1 MKKIALILLL
11 AASVLTSWAY
21 DFSAVAPS
29 GQTLYYNISGS
40 TASVTYPGSSSWL
53 GYTTPAGD
61 LTIPSSVTYNGIAY
75 SVTSIGDYAFRGCD
89 GLISV
94 TIPNS
99 VTSIGNYAFYEC
111 RSLTSASIPNSVTSI
126 GYYAFCMVRNI
137 DYHGTATGSPWGAL
151 SVNGYV
157 EHPLVFSDNT
167 KTHLIGC
174 SADATS
180 VSIPNS
186 VTSIGDYAFADCYS
200 LTSLTIPNSVTYIG
214 EGAFCECHRL
224 MNITIP
230 NSVTS
235 IGGAAFSNCTSL
247 PCITIPSSVT
257 SIEGRT
263 FYQCTNLASINI
275 PNSVTTIEDEAFK
288 ECRNLTNITIPN
300 SITFIGNYAFSFC
313 ERLTSVTIPNSVT
326 SIRANAFSFC
336 KSLTSVT
343 IPNSVTSIGNY
354 AFYYCSSLTS
364 ASIPNSVTFIGY
376 DAFYLV
382 RNIDYHGTATGSPWG
397 ALSVNGYVEHPL
409 VFSDNTKTHLIGC
422 SADATS
428 VSIPNSVT
436 SIGDNAFFLCESLTS
451 VTIPNSVTSIGEM
464 AFGDCYSLT
473 SVTIPNSVTSIGEMA
488 FGDCYSLTSVTIPNS
503 VTSIGEWAFSY
514 CNSLDTIVCKAS
526 TPPTVGYSYTF
537 DGVPISCNVFVPCG
551 TVDAYRSATGWIRFA
566 NFIES
571 PSYSISVASANT
583 TMGSASITQHPTCA
597 LPAII
602 EATPT
607 DNHNFFCWSDGN
619 TDNPRTIA
627 PTQDV
632 ALIAL
637 FIPLLPIVHDTVAIH
652 NTIEVHD
659 TVAVHDTT
667 YVFVPGTIATT
678 IRLRDSI
685 IMHDCAG
692 SPHDTIFVRD
702 TVRNCREQQLYIIV
716 NNDTIGA
723 CDGSGYIPRGSEVQ
737 ILAIPN
743 RGFRFVGWND
753 GDTQNPRPLA
763 INHAIDLT
771 AIFEQE

>member
-40 TASVTYPGSSSWL
+40 NVTLTCPGPSEWNPDYAYVGHIKPSGDLVIPSTVVNNGITYPVTSIYFGTFFDCDSLISVYIPNSVTSISSLAFSGCRSL
-53 GYTTPAGD
+53 TSV
-61 LTIPSSVTYNGIAY
+61 TIPN
-75 SVTSIGDYAFRGCD
+75 SVTSIGYMAFGECNSLTSITIPNSVTSMGNRTFVDCSS
-89 GLISV
+89 LTSV

-99 VTSIGNYAFYEC
+99 VTSIGNGTFVGC
-111 RSLTSASIPNSVTSI
+111 SSLTSITIPNSVTYI
-126 GYYAFCMVRNI
+126 DDYAFEFCSSLTSVTIPNSVTYIGHDAFYLVRNI

-151 SVNGYV
+151 SVNGFV

-186 VTSIGDYAFADCYS
+186 VTSIG
-200 LTSLTIPNSVTYIG
+200 
-214 EGAFCECHRL
+214 E
-224 MNITIP
+224 
-230 NSVTS
+230 
-235 IGGAAFSNCTSL
+235 
-247 PCITIPSSVT
+247 
-257 SIEGRT
+257 
-263 FYQCTNLASINI
+263 
-275 PNSVTTIEDEAFK
+275 
-288 ECRNLTNITIPN
+288 
-300 SITFIGNYAFSFC
+300 FSF
-313 ERLTSVTIPNSVT
+313 NSCT
-326 SIRANAFSFC
+326 
-336 KSLTSVT
+336 
-343 IPNSVTSIGNY
+343 
-354 AFYYCSSLTS
+354 
-364 ASIPNSVTFIGY
+364 
-376 DAFYLV
+376 
-382 RNIDYHGTATGSPWG
+382 
-397 ALSVNGYVEHPL
+397 
-409 VFSDNTKTHLIGC
+409 
-422 SADATS
+422 
-428 VSIPNSVT
+428 
-436 SIGDNAFFLCESLTS
+436 SLTS

-464 AFGDCYSLT
+464 AFGDC
-473 SVTIPNSVTSIGEMA
+473 E
-488 FGDCYSLTSVTIPNS
+488 SLTSVTIPNS

-514 CNSLDTIVCKAS
+514 CISLDTIVCKAS
-526 TPPTVGYSYTF
+526 TPPTVGDSYTF
-537 DGVPISCNVFVPCG
+537 NGVPISCNVFVPCG
-551 TVDAYRSATGWIRFA
+551 SADAYRSATSWDRFA

-743 RGFRFVGWND
+743 RGFRFVGWSD
-753 GDTQNPRPLA
+753 GATQNPLPVA